1 MNYIDTSALLKW
13 YLPEPGSDA
22 FTAWIGTQHEAS
34 ISRLVSVEIHVV
46 LTRKQRLGELTEP
59 QAKRA
64 LTAFLADVDD
74 GLFRMQPIEN
84 PHWDEAER
92 LVAFSGV
99 PGLRT
104 LDALHLAV
112 ARVDQA
118 QIFMTADTALA
129 VAARALGM
137 ATPRLE

>member
-46 LTRKQRLGELTEP
+46 LTRKQRLAELTKA
-59 QAKRA
+59 QMTRA

-74 GLFRMQPIEN
+74 GLFRVQPIEN
-84 PHWDEAER
+84 VHWEEAER
-92 LVAFSGV
+92 LVTDAGV
-99 PGLRT
+99 PALRT
-104 LDALHLAV
+104 LDAVHLAV
-112 ARVDQA
+112 ASVDQA
-118 QIFMTADTALA
+118 QIFATADKALA
-129 VAARALGM
+129 AAARSLGM
-137 ATPRLE
+137 STPHFQ